1 MGVILLCMDVR
12 PTAASRPKHEI
23 EHIGRDSYVVR
34 PLQKNTDLVLTGSGH
49 FYRTHLATTAE
60 KEASAVMPA
69 EPAGVASLA
78 EKSHVK
84 ANSTGAPG
92 ILKEGQATCSTE
104 GMAKLKT
111 MLSLVQIGEEKAEAP
126 GAMDKQEA
134 QEMMDL
140 CKAIDGGEQG
150 DFMCS
155 LMTACSQWSRIG
167 ASAAETGI
175 STKEAMAI
183 GIYTA
188 PDAYKK
194 IWAAY
199 SGASIGNNA
208 QDAAMQQFLGIL
220 SNVLV
225 SQSGK
230 RKPTAVLYTGL
241 DQGGLLGV
249 YAPGRSVR
257 LQLPVSTT
265 TEKDVAAGFAIKS
278 PSEPHILLEITNKPD
293 KAVNIEQI
301 SCFPE
306 EKEHLLG
313 AGATFKVASN
323 HEKFTYRGKTVVV
336 VKGEIA

>member
-1 MGVILLCMDVR
+1 MDVR

-78 EKSHVK
+78 EKFHVK

-92 ILKEGQATCSTE
+92 ILKVGQTTCSVCS
-104 GMAKLKT
+104 ALA
-111 MLSLVQIGEEKAEAP
+111 SLAQIGEEKAEAP
-126 GAMDKQEA
+126 GAMDQQEA
-134 QEMMDL
+134 GEMMAL
-140 CKAIDGGEQG
+140 CKAIDGGERG

-199 SGASIGNNA
+199 SGASIGTNA
-208 QDAAMQQFLGIL
+208 QNAAMQQFLGIL

-265 TEKDVAAGFAIKS
+265 TDKNVAAGFAIKS

-323 HEKFTYRGKTVVV
+323 HEEFTYNGKTVVV